1 VTTNISAELRGL
13 FHYVTEARLPTAGD
27 LHGYFQARG
36 LPVRPAGPNL
46 ECPPWSTIVAPEDS
60 FVEIGGKIAGIRF
73 GDDPRGIG
81 AYAQVFV
88 TNGTLQEVEA
98 VTGPLSKT
106 IPRGSRYET
115 LFVRVVIRGQRI
127 AVDVAHDNG
136 DVKSVNVQF

>member
-1 VTTNISAELRGL
+1 MTTSISAELRGL

-27 LHGYFQARG
+27 FEAYFHARG
-36 LPVRPAGPNL
+36 LSIKPAGPNL
-46 ECPPWSTIVAPEDS
+46 ERPPWSTVGAPEDS
-60 FVEIGGKIAGIRF
+60 FVEIGGKVAGIRF

-81 AYAQVFV
+81 AYAEVCV

-115 LFVRVVIRGQRI
+115 MFVRVVIRGQRI
-127 AVDVAHDNG
+127 AVNVAHDNG
-136 DVKSVNVQF
+136 AVKSVNVQF